1 MKFFR
6 LPIFFFGLGCL
17 LIIASIWARYHWV
30 GFESRDL
37 TLHILPWYRNL
48 VSKGIRNGLA
58 SDISNYTPS
67 YLYLLALV
75 TKINL
80 RFPEIV
86 GIKAIGWLF
95 DIYGSF
101 VMALIAYHK
110 YRNFAPAFLAASLY
124 FALPTVWMNSS
135 MWGQA
140 DGVYSALLLTS
151 ILFLFWDKPFWA
163 VFFFGISFAFKLQAI
178 FFIPALLV
186 FALQKKISWYHFL
199 LIPLVYLVSILPSAF
214 LGRSIY
220 EMLTVYFNQISSN
233 DEWTYNGQNF
243 FALMPSTVPK
253 MYSMG
258 FVLLA
263 GLIALVWIYFTFKKS
278 AQKEGIEIL
287 LVSLCSVTMIPS
299 LLPYMHE
306 RYFFLSEIISLALA
320 IYKPRFWCLPIAF
333 QVAAYLVYSNY
344 LFESVSN
351 DYERL
356 IWSTSITLFLL
367 GFILW
372 YQIARLYKNIEK
384 FYRENQKA
392 D

>member
-1 MKFFR
+1 MKLFR
-6 LPIFFFGLGCL
+6 LPTFFLVLGCL
-17 LIIASIWARYHWV
+17 LITISIWARCHWV
-30 GFESRDL
+30 DFESRDL

-48 VSKGIRNGLA
+48 VSKGVRNGLA
-58 SDISNYTPS
+58 TDISNYTPP

-80 RFPEIV
+80 RFPEIA

-101 VMALIAYHK
+101 IMALIAYNKH
-110 YRNFAPAFLAASLY
+110 RNFSSAFLAASLY

-135 MWGQA
+135 LWGQA
-140 DGVYSALLLTS
+140 DGIYSALLLTS
-151 ILFLFWDKPFWA
+151 ILFLFWGKSFWA
-163 VFFFGISFAFKLQAI
+163 LLFFSISFTFKLQAI
-178 FFIPALLV
+178 FFMPALLV
-186 FALQKKISWYHFL
+186 FVLQKKIRWYHFL
-199 LIPLVYLVSILPSAF
+199 LIPLVYLILIMPSAYF
-214 LGRSIY
+214 GRSMH
-220 EMLTVYFNQISSN
+220 EMLTIYLNQISSN

-243 FALMPSTVPK
+243 FAFMPSAVPK
-253 MYSMG
+253 TYSMG
-258 FVLLA
+258 FVLLG
-263 GLIALVWIYFTFKKS
+263 GLIALIWIYFTFKNNTL
-278 AQKEGIEIL
+278 KESTEIL
-287 LVSLCSVTMIPS
+287 LVSLSSVTLVPS

-320 IYKPRFWCLPIAF
+320 INKPKFWFVPISF

-356 IWSTSITLFLL
+356 IWSTFITLFLL

-372 YQIARLYKNIEK
+372 HQMARLYAN
-384 FYRENQKA
+384 R
-392 D
+392 

>member
-6 LPIFFFGLGCL
+6 LPIFFFALGCL
-17 LIIASIWARYHWV
+17 LIITSVWARCYWV

-37 TLHILPWYRNL
+37 TLHVLPWYRNF

-58 SDISNYTPS
+58 MDISNYTPS

-80 RFPEIV
+80 RFPEIA

-101 VMALIAYHK
+101 IMALIAYRK
-110 YRNFAPAFLAASLY
+110 YTNFASAFLAASLY

-135 MWGQA
+135 LWGQA
-140 DGVYSALLLTS
+140 DGIYSALILTS
-151 ILFLFWDKPFWA
+151 ILFLFRDS
-163 VFFFGISFAFKLQAI
+163 FFGAVLFFSVSFSFKLQAI
-178 FFIPALLV
+178 FLIPALLV
-186 FALQKKISWYHFL
+186 FVLQKKIRWYYLL
-199 LIPLVYLVSILPSAF
+199 LIPLIYLILIMPSAYF
-214 LGRSIY
+214 GRSIH
-220 EMLTVYFNQISSN
+220 EMLTVYLNQISSN
-233 DEWTYNGQNF
+233 DEWTFNGQNF

-253 MYSMG
+253 TYSMG
-258 FVLLA
+258 FVLFA
-263 GLIALVWIYFTFKKS
+263 GLITLVWICFTFKNSTLKDS
-278 AQKEGIEIL
+278 TEIL
-287 LVSLCSVTMIPS
+287 LVSLCSVTLIPS

-320 IYKPRFWCLPIAF
+320 INKPKFWFVPIAF

-344 LFESVSN
+344 LFENVSN

-356 IWSTSITLFLL
+356 IWSTFITFILL

-372 YQIARLYKNIEK
+372 HQMSRSHKNR
-384 FYRENQKA
+384 YLAN
-392 D
+392 